1 MFDANR
7 LFMIL
12 MVYFISY
19 GILLWFRPGIIFDPS
34 KTGLRPFGVGY
45 KNTTILPLW
54 LVSILLAIF
63 FLFCGL
69 VFYSPEVQYRL
80 YKLTKNRTITLGHFR
95 RTTRR

>member
-19 GILLWFRPGIIFDPS
+19 GILLWFKPGIIFDPS

-63 FLFCGL
+63 SYFVVLYFIHL
-69 VFYSPEVQYRL
+69 RYSTVFI
-80 YKLTKNRTITLGHFR
+80 N
-95 RTTRR
+95 